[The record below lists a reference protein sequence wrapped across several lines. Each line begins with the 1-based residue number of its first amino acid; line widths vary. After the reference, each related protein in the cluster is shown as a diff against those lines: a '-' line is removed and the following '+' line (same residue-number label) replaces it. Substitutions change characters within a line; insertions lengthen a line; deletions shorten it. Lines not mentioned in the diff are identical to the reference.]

1 MIENSVLSRYNDYIG
16 GMMKTV
22 QMTLDEDLISSVDKI
37 AKRLG
42 TNRSAFTRQALK
54 AALREVRMNG
64 LEKKHREGYKRK
76 PVKGGEFG
84 DWESEQV
91 WVEP

>member
-1 MIENSVLSRYNDYIG
+1 
-16 GMMKTV
+16 MKTV
-22 QMTLDEDLISSVDKI
+22 QMTLDENLIASVDKV

-42 TNRSAFTRQALK
+42 TTRSAFTRQALK
-54 AALREVRMNG
+54 AALLEVQMNE
-64 LEKKHREGYKRK
+64 LERKHREGYKRK
-76 PVKGGEFG
+76 PVKRGEFE